1 MARLTAEERQAALQR
16 LATRIH
22 GWGLGGPAQL
32 LFSVGQ
38 GASIVS
44 SHLLLAMQ
52 PLAPAAPMRQ
62 ALGVYAAALEDDA
75 SWQELIGYLRALQV
89 DKA

>member
-1 MARLTAEERQAALQR
+1 VAKLSDEQRQDALQR
-16 LATRIH
+16 LAARIH
-22 GWGLGGPAQL
+22 GWHLAGVAQI

-44 SHLLLAMQ
+44 SHLLLLIQ

-62 ALGVYAAALEDDA
+62 ALGIYAAALEDDA
-75 SWQELIGYLRALQV
+75 SWQELIGYLRALQS
-89 DKA
+89 

>member
-1 MARLTAEERQAALQR
+1 VAKLSAEERQEALQR
-16 LATRIH
+16 LAARLH
-22 GWGLGGPAQL
+22 GWHMAGVAQL

-44 SHLLLAMQ
+44 SQLLLMMQ

-62 ALGVYAAALEDDA
+62 ALGIYAAALEDDA
-75 SWQELIGYLRALQV
+75 SWQELIGYLRALQS
-89 DKA
+89 